1 MSDETTGAVSAPT
14 PPGESGDTTT
24 EADAGAVSEPA
35 IPKSQ
40 VEKLIASRVAKMR
53 GEVERLKREL
63 DAARTAKVEAEP
75 DVGDANAW
83 RQRMQQMRAEAEVER
98 HELLAQLEAARKAHD
113 RTRIEHAVLA
123 EAAKRGDVRDVPLV
137 LKLIADDLEVA
148 DDGTVRAK
156 DSVDGLPEYLDGWL
170 KTHTVFLSPPPRG
183 DGLRVGGSAAAPTR
197 SVADAGELET
207 YRMAAQRLMGRAAK

>member
-197 SVADAGELET
+197 SVADASELET

>member
-53 GEVERLKREL
+53 GEVERLRKEL
-63 DAARTAKVEAEP
+63 EQARATRAEAEP
-75 DVGDANAW
+75 EAGDSATW
-83 RQRMQQMRAEAEVER
+83 RKRLQQLRAEAEVER
-98 HELLAQLEAARKAHD
+98 QELLAKIEEARRAHD